1 MPLTISSIIA
11 TMNRPGDLEAALKSL
26 VIQTRLPDEIL
37 VIDQSSDDVTKK
49 LVLRMQAE
57 DTVIGPRLKYFFQEK
72 RSLVQAR
79 NRGMD
84 EAKGDIWSFLDD
96 DIVLFEDYYQKI
108 SRAFEVDPAL
118 AGISGNAK
126 VKEAW
131 YGRKWRLRVFLHHLF
146 LLNHYD
152 GKMTWSGFGH
162 PIYEREIDRPMQ
174 VEMLPG
180 CNMNYRRSVAQGE
193 RFDEYFKGYSYREDA
208 EYSYR
213 IAKKGKVLM
222 IPDAGLWH
230 NYSTSSRMTEAEL
243 KRMKIKNY
251 YYVFEKFKG
260 RNPFARILFAY
271 SLLGLAFIDWI
282 EYLTNRNEPK
292 WNKFTAGVSTSF
304 SLLKCGKHES

>member
-1 MPLTISSIIA
+1 MSLMISAIIA
-11 TMNRPGDLEAALKSL
+11 TMNRPGDLEAALRSL
-26 VIQTRLPDEIL
+26 AIQTRLPDEIL

-49 LVLRMQAE
+49 LVLRMQSD

-108 SRAFEVDPAL
+108 GHAFETDPKL

-131 YGRKWRLRVFLHHLF
+131 YGWKWNLRVFLHNLF

-152 GKMTWSGFGH
+152 GNMTWSGFGH
-162 PIYEREIDRPMQ
+162 PIYEREIERPMR
-174 VEMLPG
+174 VELLPG

-213 IAKKGKVLM
+213 IAKKGKVTM
-222 IPDAGLWH
+222 IPDARLWH

-243 KRMKIKNY
+243 KKMKIKNY

-260 RNPFARILFAY
+260 RNPLARILFAY
-271 SLLGLAFIDWI
+271 SLVGLALIDWI
-282 EYLTNRNEPK
+282 EYLTNRNESK
-292 WNKFTAGVSTSF
+292 WNKFTAGVSASF
-304 SLLKCGKHES
+304 SLLKGGKHEA

>member
-1 MPLTISSIIA
+1 MSLTISSIIA
-11 TMNRPGDLEAALKSL
+11 TMNRPADLEAALKSL

-37 VIDQSSDDVTKK
+37 VIDQSSDDLTKK
-49 LVLRMQAE
+49 LVSRMQSE
-57 DTVIGPRLKYFFQEK
+57 DAVIGPRLKYFFQEK

-108 SRAFEVDPAL
+108 SQAFEVDPKL

-131 YGRKWRLRVFLHHLF
+131 YGWKWNLRVFLHNLF

-174 VEMLPG
+174 VDMLPG

-213 IAKKGKVLM
+213 IAQKGKVMM
-222 IPDAGLWH
+222 IPDARLWH
-230 NYSTSSRMTEAEL
+230 NYSTTSRMTEADL
-243 KRMKIKNY
+243 KKMKIKNY
-251 YYVFEKFKG
+251 YYTFEKFKG
-260 RNPFARILFAY
+260 RNPLARILFAY
-271 SLLGLAFIDWI
+271 SLFGLAFIDWI
-282 EYLTNRNEPK
+282 EYVTNRNEAK
-292 WNKFTAGVSTSF
+292 WDKFVAGVSASF
-304 SLLKCGKHES
+304 SLLKGRKNES